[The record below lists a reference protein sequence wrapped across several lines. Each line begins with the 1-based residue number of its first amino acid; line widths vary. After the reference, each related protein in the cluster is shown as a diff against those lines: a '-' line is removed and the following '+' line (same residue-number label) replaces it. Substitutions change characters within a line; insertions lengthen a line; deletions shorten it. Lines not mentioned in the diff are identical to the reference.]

1 MEGSITAEEASK
13 RWKYLKDCYT
23 RYKRESSFPRRPKE
37 FRFSEMMSFL
47 EATDTSDSFSDI
59 SEENSYLRPNDKNL
73 DRPRTSTPNKT
84 ATHDS
89 SKDDPLGLVHFANLI
104 IEGMENLSNRRC
116 RKLQIKILQLLAE
129 EEEQEKEED

>member
-1 MEGSITAEEASK
+1 MNFFDEGPENI
-13 RWKYLKDCYT
+13 
-23 RYKRESSFPRRPKE
+23 
-37 FRFSEMMSFL
+37 
-47 EATDTSDSFSDI
+47 SDSFSDI

-84 ATHDS
+84 ATHDL

-129 EEEQEKEED
+129 EEEQEEEED